1 MSYKLLFQ
9 KTYDLVKWVY
19 PTINRFP
26 RKQRLVLSQR
36 IELTTVRILELVT
49 DLSYRDTET
58 NRRKIIY
65 EIHKLQIL
73 LRLCKD
79 LSYLSFKKYEHAS
92 SLLNELSGMV
102 DRRGGADGLQ
112 KFI

>member
-1 MSYKLLFQ
+1 MGIS
-9 KTYDLVKWVY
+9 
-19 PTINRFP
+19 PINRFP

-79 LSYLSFKKYEHAS
+79 MSYLSFKKYEHAS
-92 SLLNELSGMV
+92 SLLSELSGMI
-102 DRRGGADGLQ
+102 DKRGGADGLQ
-112 KFI
+112 RFI